1 MPFGKIGFKSFIGF
15 KDHEKVK
22 PLFIM
27 LPKIIVYPKRFN
39 KSKCMSFVQVSNTF
53 KNGFES

>member
-1 MPFGKIGFKSFIGF
+1 MIPNKVPFGKIGFKCFIGF

-39 KSKCMSFVQVSNTF
+39 KSKCMSFVI
-53 KNGFES
+53 K